1 MIGGEAPVSV
11 QERILAIDRFRGGL
25 VVLMVAG
32 DYAAEVR
39 AVPAILKHAPDVGLT
54 IADLVAPCF
63 VFAIG
68 LTYGPSFARRAA
80 ESLAGAYRHM
90 ATRYLALIGIGAI
103 LSAGGT
109 AVADRPSD
117 WGVLQALGVAGLVCL
132 VFVRWATVARL
143 LIGALILIGYQF
155 ALDAWFIGTV
165 LESSHGG
172 FFGAIAWG
180 GLLVLSTA
188 IADIWRSGTRNYL
201 MCCGVLAVV
210 AASSPLLV
218 LVSKNRVSLSY
229 LIITAAIGAV
239 VFLVVDLVGR
249 RVPDRTGV
257 VAWWGENPLVL
268 YLVHLVV
275 LGLVV
280 LPGPAW
286 WYRDAPL
293 WLAGLQLVAILGAM
307 SVLAWV
313 LHHRGL
319 RVRL

>member
-1 MIGGEAPVSV
+1 MSV
-11 QERILAIDRFRGGL
+11 QDRILAIDRFRGGL
-25 VVLMVAG
+25 VMLMVAG
-32 DYAAEVR
+32 NYAAEVR
-39 AVPAILKHAPDVGLT
+39 AVPAFLKHAPDVGLT

-80 ESLAGAYRHM
+80 EGLAGAYRHM

-117 WGVLQALGVAGLVCL
+117 WGVLQALGVAGLICL
-132 VFVRWATVARL
+132 MFVRMATLTRAVVGL
-143 LIGALILIGYQF
+143 LILIGYQY
-155 ALDAWFIGTV
+155 ALDAWLVGTV

-201 MCCGVLAVV
+201 MCCGVLMVL

-229 LIITAAIGAV
+229 LIITAAIGAIA
-239 VFLVVDLVGR
+239 FLAVDLLGR
-249 RVPDRTGV
+249 RVPDRAGF

-268 YLVHLVV
+268 YLVHLVI
-275 LGLVV
+275 LGLIA

-286 WYRDAPL
+286 WYVDAPL
-293 WLAGLQLVAILGAM
+293 WLAGVQLVAILVAM

-313 LHHRGL
+313 LHRRGL